1 MEFID
6 IVDGKDQVVGKAT
19 YADIY
24 LRLLTH
30 RIVHILIFNDRG
42 EMAIQKRS
50 KSKSFMPS
58 AWSTAV
64 GDHVRSGETYEQAA
78 LREFREELGM
88 YLPLELLSKDPY
100 EDRVYEKGLKKFLT
114 TFKCDYNGPFSL
126 NHEEVESI
134 DFFSL
139 KEIKTMI
146 KRGDKFHPE
155 LLFLLKVHY
164 AHVFNH

>member
-6 IVDGKDQVVGKAT
+6 IVDNKDQVIGKAT

-24 LRLLTH
+24 RQLLTH
-30 RIVHILIFNDRG
+30 RIVHILIFNNKG

-50 KSKSFMPS
+50 KTKSFMPS

-64 GDHVRSGETYEQAA
+64 GGHVRSGEKSEQAA
-78 LREFREELGM
+78 LREFREELGLEM
-88 YLPLELLSKDPY
+88 PLMFFSKDPY
-100 EDRVYEKGLKKFLT
+100 EDMVYEKGLRKFLT
-114 TFKCDYNGPFSL
+114 TFRCDYNGPFLL
-126 NHEEVESI
+126 NHEEVESR

-139 KEIKTMI
+139 NEIKTMI
-146 KRGDKFHPE
+146 KRGEKFHPE